1 MLGDLGSARK
11 SLHASL
17 EVLDPERGNIRNL
30 NNKGLRRRLT
40 QLRRFDLAAT
50 MPRSGGSIES
60 KEDLL
65 QMELGTTY
73 ELLSQIALG
82 EQQYVKAE
90 YHGLCAASFGMHL
103 KTLQPLVPRAY
114 ALLFVLTATHGK
126 GFSGRWR
133 ARRYARRYNLAT
145 DLLGLSGQSFE
156 LLDLCAPHSRTAL
169 Q

>member
-30 NNKGLRRRLT
+30 SNKGLRKRLT

-82 EQQYVKAE
+82 EQQHVKAE

-103 KTLQPLVPRAY
+103 KTLQPLVPRA
-114 ALLFVLTATHGK
+114 LLCQGHLSPRRAFPCFRG
-126 GFSGRWR
+126 GRGWVPG
-133 ARRYARRYNLAT
+133 ARPGRRG
-145 DLLGLSGQSFE
+145 GLDQRDG
-156 LLDLCAPHSRTAL
+156 
-169 Q
+169 